1 MLGEEDVEM
10 RKKAK
15 YLILDI
21 IEATNNANGVL
32 EKVYEIGLYN
42 ESLLV
47 VISSMKLVGR
57 ILEEYPTVLHTKTSK
72 HHSI

>member
-21 IEATNNANGVL
+21 IEATNNANGIL
-32 EKVYEIGLYN
+32 EKIYEIGL
-42 ESLLV
+42 
-47 VISSMKLVGR
+47 
-57 ILEEYPTVLHTKTSK
+57 
-72 HHSI
+72 